1 MSKLKKN
8 LVLLMFLTIGFV
20 VIGSQ
25 TTKIKAETPKAIPR
39 ALSPTPWILN
49 NGIPATGE
57 KYVEVGKLRY
67 GLSDGTQV
75 GAGKFTAVPNVE
87 YMEDDSTNI
96 KHLFDYS
103 TKGETINPRY
113 NLNSTTTFSI
123 IENNSEYI
131 VNPTNNRGLGGL
143 ATFDDISRVGNQI
156 QATGKKLTNDDFII
170 SLKMEANDAQTAV
183 RHEYT
188 IENNTASE
196 KTIYPLKKV
205 DTQLFMDDDVPVFS
219 RGPHKGVYIESPED
233 EKNPNAT
240 RYRLD
245 YIMNNDKNSD
255 DYDATS
261 PELYL
266 AQDQRLTSYSA
277 VFGDLNNQFSNGMGE
292 GAGEVLIN
300 GVDTAIY
307 MSWGKKTL
315 APGQEITMSYEVGI
329 KPMEALEKTKT
340 AKNLTRP
347 EVGAK
352 NQVGD
357 EIEYTISIASP
368 NYAAKDLRVTD
379 DLSWAFEDPIG
390 TVEVTDGS
398 GVVTQ
403 LPMSQVYKKNPT
415 PSEASPYVGTLN
427 IPGDGQTPYTLAKE
441 QEMTIKF
448 TAKLSEKA
456 AGMAVMNE
464 AGVTGTTD
472 QETLIDEKVET
483 ENPLPVENA
492 RPVIVKHVD
501 MAGNP
506 LVPAVADLPITGS
519 LGEVKPITPQPVNG
533 YTYDHASISDPLQVT
548 ITTSDQEVLLYYK
561 ENRFTIKQEVV
572 KADNSSATSVK
583 VEDALSYK
591 ITVESKLDASAT
603 YKDFVINA
611 KITGEIDNLGEW
623 KLVSSLNPTVP
634 LDTPDYDP
642 ITGTITATVKPSD
655 NVPSNANLILTYT
668 GKVKADAEPGDK
680 ITAEARANGDYSNGM
695 VAAEI
700 KAPNF
705 VSNVDAGQLIFESAP
720 AIMNF
725 GENHGIKLTDQTYPL
740 VTKDTPL
747 AVRDLRGSGSQWHMM
762 ATVTKELTYE
772 NKNHT
777 LPNALNYPIDGVPTV
792 LTKGE
797 SFKIAKHT
805 TDSTGV
811 FDISQSWETASNRP
825 FVKIKGGEAKSSKPE
840 EEGYVGEITWSL
852 RDGL

>member
-1 MSKLKKN
+1 MTKIKKF
-8 LVLLMFLTIGFV
+8 LALLMVLVVGFTIV
-20 VIGSQ
+20 SSQ
-25 TTKIKAETPKAIPR
+25 TIKLKAETPKATPR
-39 ALSPTPWILN
+39 ILSPTPWILDK
-49 NGIPATGE
+49 GIPGTGE
-57 KYVEVGKLRY
+57 KYVQVGKLRY
-67 GLSDGTQV
+67 GLSVGPQV
-75 GAGKFTAVPNVE
+75 ATNTFTAVPNVE
-87 YMEDDSTNI
+87 YMEDETTNI
-96 KHLFDYS
+96 KHLFDYKI
-103 TKGETINPRY
+103 TNPTPRY
-113 NLNSTTTFSI
+113 NLSSTPAFNI
-123 IENNSEYI
+123 VENNTEYI
-131 VNPTNNRGLGGL
+131 GVTTNRNGGM
-143 ATFDDISRVGNQI
+143 ADFDDVSRVGNKI
-156 QATGKKLTNDDFII
+156 QATGKKLSNDDFLL
-170 SLKMEANDAQTAV
+170 SVSMEANENQTAV
-183 RHEYT
+183 RHEFKIKNKSLT
-188 IENNTASE
+188 E

-205 DTQLFMDDDVPVFS
+205 DTQLFMNDDVPIYS
-219 RGPHKGVYIESPED
+219 RGENKGVYIESPED
-233 EKNPNAT
+233 VSNPSAT

-245 YIMNNDKNSD
+245 YIMNNDENSE
-255 DYDATS
+255 DYDPTS
-261 PELYL
+261 PELYI
-266 AQDQRLTSYSA
+266 AKHQSTRFNVA
-277 VFGDLNNQFSNGMGE
+277 FGEIDNQSSNQMSE
-292 GAGEVLIN
+292 EAGKVLLEN
-300 GVDTAIY
+300 EDTGIF

-415 PSEASPYVGTLN
+415 PSEASPYVGSLN
-427 IPGDGQTPYTLAKE
+427 IPGDGQTPFTLAKE

-483 ENPLPVENA
+483 EDPLPVEDA

-519 LGEVKPITPQPVNG
+519 LGEVKPITPQLING

-591 ITVESKLDASAT
+591 VTVESKLDASAT

-720 AIMNF
+720 ATMNF
-725 GENHGIKLTDQTYPL
+725 GENHGIKLTDQIYPL

-747 AVRDLRGSGSQWHMM
+747 AVKDLRGSDSQWTMM
-762 ATVTKELTYE
+762 ATVTKVLT
-772 NKNHT
+772 NASKGNHT
-777 LPNALNYPIDGVPTV
+777 LPNALNYQSNGVPTV
-792 LTKGE
+792 LTKDD
-797 SFKIAKHT
+797 SYPIASHT
-805 TDSTGV
+805 TTSTAV
-811 FDISQSWETASNRP
+811 FDISQSWETANNRP
-825 FVKIKGGEAKSSKPE
+825 FVKVKGGEAKN
-840 EEGYVGEITWSL
+840 GAYDGEITWTL

>member
-1 MSKLKKN
+1 MTKIKKF
-8 LVLLMFLTIGFV
+8 LTLLMMLVVGFTIV
-20 VIGSQ
+20 SSQ
-25 TTKIKAETPKAIPR
+25 TIKLKAETPKATPR
-39 ALSPTPWILN
+39 ILSPTPWILD
-49 NGIPATGE
+49 NGIPGTGE
-57 KYVEVGKLRY
+57 KYVQVGKLRY
-67 GLSDGTQV
+67 GLSDGTEV
-75 GAGKFTAVPNVE
+75 ARNTFTAVPNVE
-87 YMEDDSTNI
+87 YMEDETTNI
-96 KHLFDYS
+96 KHLFDYKIVENQ
-103 TKGETINPRY
+103 TPTPRY
-113 NLNSTTTFSI
+113 NLSSTPAFNIVETNT
-123 IENNSEYI
+123 EYI
-131 VNPTNNRGLGGL
+131 GVTTNRNGGM
-143 ATFDDISRVGNQI
+143 ADFDDVSRVGNKI
-156 QATGKKLTNDDFII
+156 LATGKKLSNDDFLL
-170 SLKMEANDAQTAV
+170 SVSMEANENQTAV
-183 RHEYT
+183 RHEYK
-188 IENNTASE
+188 IKNTSLTE

-205 DTQLFMDDDVPVFS
+205 DTQLNMNDEVPIYS
-219 RGPHKGVYIESPED
+219 RGKNKGVYIESPED
-233 EKNPNAT
+233 EKKPEAV

-245 YIMNNDKNSD
+245 YIMNNDENSE
-255 DYDATS
+255 DYDPTS
-261 PELYL
+261 PEFYAGKLHSS
-266 AQDQRLTSYSA
+266 RFNV
-277 VFGDLNNQFSNGMGE
+277 VFGNDMDNQSSSQMAE
-292 GAGEVLIN
+292 EAGKVILEN
-300 GVDTAIY
+300 QDTGIF

-315 APGQEITMSYEVGI
+315 IPGQEITLSYEVGI
-329 KPMEALEKTKT
+329 KPMESLEKTKT

-347 EVGAK
+347 ESGAK

-368 NYAAKDLRVTD
+368 NYASKDLRITD
-379 DLSWAFEDPIG
+379 DLSWAFEDPTG
-390 TVEVTDGS
+390 TVEVTDGL
-398 GVVTQ
+398 GTVTQ
-403 LPMSQVYKKNPT
+403 LPMSQVYKKNSS
-415 PSEASPYVGTLN
+415 PSETSPYVGAFN
-427 IPGDGQTPYTLAKE
+427 IPGDGHTPYALAKGE
-441 QEMTIKF
+441 KMTIKF
-448 TAKLSEKA
+448 KAKLAERA
-456 AGMAVMNE
+456 AGMSVVNK

-472 QETLIDEKVET
+472 QETKIKEEVET
-483 ENPLPVENA
+483 ENPLPVENV

-533 YTYDHASISDPLQVT
+533 YTYNHASISDPLQVT

-611 KITGEIDNLGEW
+611 KITGEIGNLGEW

-695 VAAEI
+695 MAAEI

-720 AIMNF
+720 ATMNF
-725 GENHGIKLTDQTYPL
+725 GENHGIKLTDQIYPL

-747 AVRDLRGSGSQWHMM
+747 AVKDLRGSSSQWTMM
-762 ATVTKELTYE
+762 ATVTKVLT
-772 NKNHT
+772 NASKGNHT
-777 LPNALNYPIDGVPTV
+777 LPNALNYQSNGVPTV
-792 LTKGE
+792 LTKDD
-797 SFKIAKHT
+797 SFPIASHT
-805 TDSTGV
+805 TTSTAIV
-811 FDISQSWETASNRP
+811 DISQSWETANNRP
-825 FVKIKGGEAKSSKPE
+825 FVKVKGGEAKN
-840 EEGYVGEITWSL
+840 GAYDGEITWTL